1 MKKLLQIWFLLLFLS
16 CYVYSQV
23 TVTINTLQERKPI
36 SPYIYGVNQ
45 DLSNVNATIRRMGGN
60 RMTGYNWEN
69 NYSNAGSDWY
79 HSSDDYIPWYLG
91 IPESQRRIP
100 GIALMWFHNQSLQQ
114 GAKSIITLQMAG
126 YVAKDGNGTVS
137 EAETAP
143 SARWCEV
150 KFKKNGPLN
159 LFPDLNDNYV
169 YMDECVNLLI
179 NTYGLSTS
187 TSGIFGYILDNEP
200 GLWPY
205 THPRIHPSIPTC
217 VELIQKS
224 TTLATVIKDLDP
236 NALVI
241 GYEPYGFMS
250 FLKFQDAPD
259 WEQVK
264 SSQHR
269 WFIDYYLQKFKEES
283 DRQGRRLLDVLSIHW
298 YPEAQSS
305 SGIRI
310 TSESDVDRDISIAR
324 VQAPRTLW
332 DPNYKTS
339 VKGQIT
345 NGENSWINQ
354 WFPEYLPL
362 LPNIQQSIDTFY
374 PGTKLAVTEFNYG
387 GKDHIS
393 GGIALA
399 DVLGIFG
406 KYGVYIATRWGDDG
420 SYVAAAY
427 NIYLNYNGVGGKF
440 GDTSVKAETS
450 NVADVPVYASIE
462 GNNDN
467 KLHIIVINRN
477 YDNNINVTFQITAQT
492 NYQSAEVW
500 GFDSTSAQIIQRSP
514 VSNIS
519 NNTFT
524 YTIPKFSVYHF
535 VLSGTQA
542 TNNPPTK
549 PQKPQGPTYGYRYS
563 TYTFTTSA
571 TDPDGDMI
579 QYVFD
584 WGDGNISTSTLFY
597 SGATGYA
604 QHFYILPGT
613 YTIKVK
619 AVDTKFAE
627 SDWSEPFTI
636 YISSEI
642 MIYKPKYVV
651 YDGETSTTNFS
662 SGGGWAA
669 PSGST
674 IKEVTT
680 EYNSYNH
687 SIELSLTWDNWWG
700 GAGYNWAG
708 WWKQDKILNLEG
720 FESIEFWIKIVSL
733 PTNAKIQFQ
742 LKDSTNTLSN
752 AVDIMP
758 YLGDNYIGVWKKVE
772 ISLDEFSGID
782 FSKVWEVQ
790 IGVTGV
796 QTGSAVIY
804 IDDIAFVYKTSQQL
818 PNYRL
823 TVNVSPSGAGSV
835 VLEPSGGVYVAG
847 TTVTLTAQANIGYVF
862 NGWSGDLSGSQNPAT
877 ILMNSNKTVTANFV
891 QQSTTTQ
898 TYTLTVYVFPQAAGS
913 VTLSPAG
920 GRYQGGT
927 QVRVV
932 AVANEGYV
940 FDHWE
945 GDLVGNETEK
955 TVIMDSNKTVIA
967 VFVSSSLPQLPQ
979 IDVSLTNNEIISG
992 IVNITVSITTSVV
1005 NIEKVLLYIDNVC
1018 ISTDTLSPYSFEL
1031 NTTKYSDGQHTVRVE
1046 VYDEY
1051 GRVIVKEIIVEINNT
1066 VPPYL
1071 LKPTELKNTIVLSPN
1086 GDGIND
1092 EIVFSTDIE
1101 EFKIYNLKGKLIER
1115 VEGKFDIKS
1124 LKKGVYIYIAKLKNG
1139 EVIKGNIIIEK

>member
-1 MKKLLQIWFLLLFLS
+1 MKNICKYFLLLIAS
-16 CYVYSQV
+16 QVYAEV

-45 DLSNVNATIRRMGGN
+45 DMAGVNPTVRRMGGN

-79 HSSDDYIPWYLG
+79 HSSDDFIPWYLG

-100 GIALMWFHNQSLQQ
+100 GIALTWFHNQSLQQ

-137 EAETAP
+137 EEETAP
-143 SARWCEV
+143 SPRWCEV
-150 KFKKNGPLN
+150 KFKKSGPLS
-159 LFPDLNDNYV
+159 LQPDLDDNYV
-169 YMDECVNLLI
+169 YMDECINFLI
-179 NTYGLSTS
+179 YNFGLSTS
-187 TSGIFGYILDNEP
+187 TSGIFGYLLDNEP
-200 GLWPY
+200 ELWPY
-205 THPRIHPSIPTC
+205 THPRIHPSTPTC

-236 NALVI
+236 NALVF

-250 FLKFQDAPD
+250 FVQFQNAPD
-259 WEQVK
+259 WAQVRT
-264 SSQHR
+264 SQHR

-310 TSESDVDRDISIAR
+310 TSDSDIDRDISIAR

-332 DPNYKTS
+332 DPTYKTS

-345 NGENSWINQ
+345 AGENSWINQ
-354 WFPEYLPL
+354 WFPEYLPII
-362 LPNIQQSIDTFY
+362 PNIQQSIDTFY
-374 PGTKLAVTEFNYG
+374 PGTKLAFTEFSYG

-406 KYGVYIATRWGDDG
+406 KYGVFLATRWGDSG

-450 NVADVPVYASIE
+450 NVEDVPVYASIE
-462 GNNDN
+462 GDNDN

-477 YDNNINVTFQITAQT
+477 YDNDINVTFQITAQT

-500 GFDSTSAQIIQRSP
+500 GFDSNSAQITQRTP
-514 VSNIS
+514 VDNIS

-535 VLSGTQA
+535 VLTGTQT
-542 TNNPPTK
+542 TNNPPTT
-549 PQKPQGPTYGYRYS
+549 PQKPQGPTYGYKHS
-563 TYTFTTSA
+563 TYTFTTTA

-584 WGDGNISTSTLFY
+584 WGDGKISTSTLFY

-604 QHFYILPGT
+604 QHCYVESGT
-613 YTIKVK
+613 FTIRVK
-619 AVDTKFAE
+619 AVDTKLAE
-627 SDWSEPFTI
+627 SDWSEPFII
-636 YISSEI
+636 YISTEI
-642 MIYKPKYVV
+642 LPSKPKYIV
-651 YDGETSTTNFS
+651 YDGETSTTNYS

-708 WWKQDKILNLEG
+708 WWRQEKILDLSQ
-720 FESIEFWIKIVSL
+720 FESVEFWIKVSSI
-733 PTNAKIQFQ
+733 PANAVINFQ
-742 LKDSTNTLSN
+742 LKDSTNAITN
-752 AVDIMP
+752 EINIIP
-758 YLGDNYIGVWKKVE
+758 YLGSNYIDVWKRVE
-772 ISLDEFSGID
+772 IPLSEFSGID
-782 FSKVWEVQ
+782 FSKVWEIQ

-796 QTGSAVIY
+796 QTGSALLY
-804 IDDIAFVYKTSQQL
+804 IDDIAFIYKTSPIPPQQQ
-818 PNYRL
+818 YTL
-823 TVNVSPSGAGSV
+823 TINITPVSAGSV
-835 VLEPSGGVYVAG
+835 NLNPSGGVYTAG
-847 TTVTLTAQANIGYVF
+847 TEVQLT
-862 NGWSGDLSGSQNPAT
+862 
-877 ILMNSNKTVTANFV
+877 
-891 QQSTTTQ
+891 
-898 TYTLTVYVFPQAAGS
+898 
-913 VTLSPAG
+913 
-920 GRYQGGT
+920 
-927 QVRVV
+927 

-945 GDLVGNETEK
+945 GDLSGNEPVK
-955 TVIMDSNKTVIA
+955 TIIMDSNKTVIA

-979 IDVSLTNNEIISG
+979 VEISLTNNEVISG
-992 IVNITVSITTSVV
+992 IKNIDV
-1005 NIEKVLLYIDNVC
+1005 NIESVVSINKVLLYIDNVC
-1018 ISTDTLSPYSFEL
+1018 ISTDTTLPYSFEL
-1031 NTTKYSDGQHTVRVE
+1031 DTTKYSDGQHVVRIE

-1051 GRVIVKEIIVEINNT
+1051 GRVVVKEVVVEINNL
-1066 VPPYL
+1066 VPPQL
-1071 LKPTELKNTIVLSPN
+1071 SKPTELKDVIILSPN
-1086 GDGIND
+1086 DDNLND
-1092 EIVFSTDIE
+1092 EVILSGDVE
-1101 EFKIYNLKGKLIER
+1101 EFKIYNLKGRLIEKVKER
-1115 VEGKFDIKS
+1115 FDGKN
-1124 LKKGVYIYIAKLKNG
+1124 LKKGIYIYTAKLKNG
-1139 EVIKGNIIIEK
+1139 EVIKGKIIIEK